1 MIPVKYKFIRE
12 VGKGK
17 SGISSLVVCD
27 GVEYIYKEMH
37 SETVSYYH
45 FSGPKINLEIDAYK
59 ILEKQNINIP
69 KLIESNTEQG
79 YLIKEYIDG
88 LTVSEAISAGVEI
101 DSYIKEVLIWE
112 KSLQANNI
120 NIDYFPSNF
129 VIKNNSIYYVD
140 YELNPYSEEWNFT
153 NWGIYYWLNGDGF
166 KNFLQTNDSTFIN
179 LKDTGIPIKTPTIEA
194 KRTKCLSMN

>member
-1 MIPVKYKFIRE
+1 ME
-12 VGKGK
+12 N
-17 SGISSLVVCD
+17 
-27 GVEYIYKEMH
+27 H
-37 SETVSYYH
+37 SESTQRRNNYCFF
-45 FSGPKINLEIDAYK
+45 FSTNWENTLPAFFRK
-59 ILEKQNINIP
+59 ILAIHKKQNINIP
-69 KLIESNTEQG
+69 KLIEYNTEQG

-179 LKDTGIPIKTPTIEA
+179 LKDTGISIKTLSIEA
-194 KRTKCLSMN
+194 KRTKYLLMN